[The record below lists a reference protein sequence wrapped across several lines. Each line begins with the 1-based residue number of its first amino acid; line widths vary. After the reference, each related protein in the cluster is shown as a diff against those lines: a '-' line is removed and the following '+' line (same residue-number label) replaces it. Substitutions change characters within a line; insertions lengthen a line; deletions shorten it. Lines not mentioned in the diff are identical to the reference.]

1 MSTRSTTQARE
12 TMQTTEAL
20 PEPITIDCT
29 SHTVDQLE
37 ALEWL
42 VTNRQ
47 GSYACSTVLG
57 ANTRRYHGLLVAAT
71 LPPVGRQ
78 VVLSLLGE
86 EVRWA
91 DRTMALSSFQFV
103 DAVSPDGHR
112 HLKRFVNDVA
122 PTWIFADDDVTITR
136 QLALAQGTAA
146 VAVRYRL
153 DAPHPVTLRVRPFAA
168 LRDFHALRRAHE
180 PHKLRFSRAGDG
192 VRIEDLQHVAEP
204 VWIAMGGARFV
215 DLPQWWY
222 RFLYRQDVHRGQEGL
237 EDLYTPGYFELP
249 LPPGTWMQLTA
260 ACDLTG
266 GFDFDANV
274 NQRRGQRARLAAA
287 VAEHGDEATR
297 RLAAATDDFVVTRH
311 TPAGPSTTILAGYPW
326 FADWGRDTFIALTG
340 LLLLTERFDR
350 ARQVLSTF
358 AAAVTDGIVPNRF
371 DDYSGTAHYNSIDAS
386 LWFVLAVD
394 RYIRATGDEDSWSQR
409 FAGPVR
415 TILEAYHD
423 GTHFNIHAD
432 ADGLLAGGDA
442 NTQLTWMDVKYAGEA
457 ITPRHGK
464 AVEVNALWLEALHI
478 MADRSRG
485 VDAAAADHY
494 GAEAVRVAAAFANAF
509 WFAEGGYLYDCL
521 TPDGPDGSLRPN
533 QVIALAQP
541 HCPLSPARQKQA
553 LDVVIHNLLTPVG
566 LRTLAPS
573 DVRYRHR
580 YGGSWES
587 RDRAYHQGA
596 VWPWLMGP
604 MVQAYLRVHQFS
616 DEARHQ
622 AGIWLAP
629 LDDHLAAAG
638 LGTISEIFDGD
649 PPHWPRGCIAQ
660 AWSVAEVL
668 RARRMVQLGH
678 LL

>member
-1 MSTRSTTQARE
+1 MSTQPTAR
-12 TMQTTEAL
+12 TADPAEAL
-20 PEPITIDCT
+20 DALPAPIAIDCT
-29 SHTVDQLE
+29 ACTVDQLE
-37 ALEWL
+37 AMEWL

-57 ANTRRYHGLLVAAT
+57 ANSRRYHGLLVAAT

-86 EVRWA
+86 EACWA

-112 HLKRFVNDVA
+112 HLKQFINDVA
-122 PTWIFADDDVTITR
+122 PTWIFADGDVTITR
-136 QLALAQGTAA
+136 QLALAEGDSV

-168 LRDFHALRRAHE
+168 LRDFHALRRAHQ
-180 PHKLRFSRAGDG
+180 PHQLQYTRAGGG
-192 VRIEDLQHVAEP
+192 VRIADHEHAAEC
-204 VWIAMGGARFV
+204 VWIAMAGATFV

-237 EDLYTPGYFELP
+237 EDLYTPGYFEVTLE
-249 LPPGTWMQLTA
+249 PGAPVELTA
-260 ACDLTG
+260 ACDQTG
-266 GFDFDANV
+266 GFDLDANID
-274 NQRRGQRARLAAA
+274 QRRRRRARLAAT
-287 VAEHGDEATR
+287 VADGADEATR
-297 RLAAATDDFVVTRH
+297 RLAAATDDFIVTRD

-340 LLLLTERFDR
+340 LLLLTRRFDR
-350 ARQVLSTF
+350 ARQVLGTF
-358 AAAVTDGIVPNRF
+358 AAAVADGMVPNRF
-371 DDYSGTAHYNSIDAS
+371 DDYGGTAHYNSIDAS
-386 LWFVLAVD
+386 LWFILAVD
-394 RYIRATGDEDSWSQR
+394 RYIWASGDEDSWPQR

-432 ADGLLAGGDA
+432 ADGLLVGGDA
-442 NTQLTWMDVKYAGEA
+442 NTQLTWMDVKYAGAA

-464 AVEVNALWLEALHI
+464 AVEVNALWLEAMHI
-478 MADRSRG
+478 MADRCRG

-494 GAEAVRVAAAFANAF
+494 AAEAQRIGAAFADAF
-509 WFAEGGYLYDCL
+509 WFADGGYLYDCL
-521 TPDGPDGSLRPN
+521 TGDGPDASLRPN

-553 LDVVIHNLLTPVG
+553 IEVVIDHLLTPLG

-573 DVRYRHR
+573 DGRYRGR

-587 RDRAYHQGA
+587 RDRAYHQGT

-604 MVQAYLRVHQFS
+604 MVQAYLRIHRFS
-616 DEARHQ
+616 DEARRQ
-622 AGIWLAP
+622 ARIWLAP
-629 LDDHLAAAG
+629 LDEHLAAAG
-638 LGTISEIFDGD
+638 LGTVSEIFDGD

-660 AWSVAEVL
+660 AWSVAELL
-668 RARRMVQLGH
+668 RAKRMVQVGH
-678 LL
+678 VL